1 MLHWDAVSNATEILL
16 VSWLLRKTLTE
27 AQEAH
32 EEQDQDPVQQVSRVT
47 QREQVPRH
55 SVIILVF
62 IQQTLVLASLR
73 HVHGSRSC
81 DSARVAASHVISSSM
96 SEKNRRGGKII
107 SKRKK
112 QPTGYRTSL
121 TIIFKTYFKNK
132 VWEFWNEFIFR
143 MTTSKL
149 KKIHLHK
156 KLFKL

>member
-1 MLHWDAVSNATEILL
+1 MLICHINILHISTRLDSVAIL
-16 VSWLLRKTLTE
+16 VSLNDRAGLVTREEDATE

-32 EEQDQDPVQQVSRVT
+32 EDQDQDPVQQVSRVT

-81 DSARVAASHVISSSM
+81 DSARAAASHVISSSM
-96 SEKNRRGGKII
+96 SEKNRRGGKTII
-107 SKRKK
+107 KRRK

-132 VWEFWNEFIFR
+132 V
-143 MTTSKL
+143 
-149 KKIHLHK
+149 
-156 KLFKL
+156 

>member
-1 MLHWDAVSNATEILL
+1 MLICHINIFQISTRLDSVAIL
-16 VSWLLRKTLTE
+16 VSLNDRAGLVTREEDATE

-32 EEQDQDPVQQVSRVT
+32 EDQDQDPVQQVSRVT

-81 DSARVAASHVISSSM
+81 DSARAAASHVISSSM

-132 VWEFWNEFIFR
+132 V
-143 MTTSKL
+143 
-149 KKIHLHK
+149 
-156 KLFKL
+156 